1 MSCILPSSSLRTDLL
16 RNFPR
21 VTSQRASGAPRV
33 SAFKHFP
40 KGKIL
45 GRTGFACP
53 AFFQSGAPLRRGRK
67 GITQKQLDELH
78 IAIVKPQD

>member
-1 MSCILPSSSLRTDLL
+1 M
-16 RNFPR
+16 
-21 VTSQRASGAPRV
+21 TSQRASGAPRT

-40 KGKIL
+40 RGNIL

-53 AFFQSGAPLRRGRK
+53 SIYHSGAPLRRGRM

>member
-1 MSCILPSSSLRTDLL
+1 M
-16 RNFPR
+16 
-21 VTSQRASGAPRV
+21 
-33 SAFKHFP
+33 
-40 KGKIL
+40 

>member
-1 MSCILPSSSLRTDLL
+1 MSCTSPSSSRRTDPNSGF
-16 RNFPR
+16 RS

>member
-40 KGKIL
+40 KRKIL
-45 GRTGFACP
+45 GRTGFPCP
-53 AFFQSGAPLRRGRK
+53 AFFQSGVPMRPRRM